1 MFYGIIL
8 TFSIRNMQNPIGKCR
23 ALKSFLYVSSV
34 GKCAKVHP
42 ETRHVWPHLKS
53 GVSEWPICFVAIG
66 LRAWLCT
73 LVHSLRPQ
81 PQRLAS

>member
-8 TFSIRNMQNPIGKCR
+8 TFSIRKMQNPIEKCR

-34 GKCAKVHP
+34 QKCAKVHL

-53 GVSEWPICFVAIG
+53 GVS
-66 LRAWLCT
+66 
-73 LVHSLRPQ
+73 
-81 PQRLAS
+81 